1 MNNVVG
7 SGNDDAPP
15 HPLATVRDV
24 LSEAQRRLQGA
35 GCPSPGPDSMEML
48 CHVLGTSRSHLNM
61 SDRLTVVDRVR
72 FERLLMRR
80 VARVPLQH
88 ILGTAA
94 FRHLIVRVG
103 PGVFVPR
110 PETEVVGQAA
120 IDALREWPQDERI
133 AVDLCSGTGILAL
146 SLATEVSGV
155 VAHAVEVDPIAAS
168 WTRLNIEDY
177 RETCM
182 SNSST
187 VELHVADAGT
197 CADPGATL
205 AHLGG
210 RVAVVVANP
219 PYIPEGALPR
229 DPEVRDHDPSL
240 ALFGGPDGL
249 REVRRIVVAAAILL
263 RPGGRLVIEHGDEQG
278 DFEKGV
284 PAVIM
289 GHVADHEMSL
299 LTATPEGQPLWRDV
313 SDHRD
318 LTRRPRY
325 TIAVR
330 A

>member
-1 MNNVVG
+1 
-7 SGNDDAPP
+7 
-15 HPLATVRDV
+15 
-24 LSEAQRRLQGA
+24 
-35 GCPSPGPDSMEML
+35 ML

-146 SLATEVSGV
+146 SLATEIPGV
-155 VAHAVEVDPIAAS
+155 VAHAVEVDPIAAA

-177 RETCM
+177 REACI

-205 AHLGG
+205 AHLAG

-249 REVRRIVVAAAILL
+249 REVRRIMVAAAILL
-263 RPGGRLVIEHGDEQG
+263 RPGGRFVIEHGDEQG

-289 GHVADHEMSL
+289 GHAADQEMSL

>member
-1 MNNVVG
+1 
-7 SGNDDAPP
+7 
-15 HPLATVRDV
+15 
-24 LSEAQRRLQGA
+24 
-35 GCPSPGPDSMEML
+35 MEML
-48 CHVLGTSRSHLNM
+48 CHVLGTSRTHLNM

-88 ILGTAA
+88 LLGTAA

-146 SLATEVSGV
+146 SLATEIPGV

-168 WTRLNIEDY
+168 WTRLNIEDH
-177 RETCM
+177 REACV
-182 SNSST
+182 SNLST
-187 VELHVADAGT
+187 VELHVADAGA

-205 AHLGG
+205 AHLAG

-249 REVRRIVVAAAILL
+249 REVRRIMVAAAILL
-263 RPGGRLVIEHGDEQG
+263 RPGGRFVIEHGDEQG

-289 GHVADHEMSL
+289 GHAADQEMSL